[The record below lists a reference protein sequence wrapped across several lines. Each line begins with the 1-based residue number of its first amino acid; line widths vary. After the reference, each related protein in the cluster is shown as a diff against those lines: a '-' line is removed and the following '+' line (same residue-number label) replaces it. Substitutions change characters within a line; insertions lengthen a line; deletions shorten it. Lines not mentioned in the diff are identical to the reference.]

1 MSIFLAKNVFCASL
15 FFELFKGLWKS
26 LSAVLPFNWMESS
39 AQYHGYPLYRRLQI
53 FRSTSMLNYRFVKSL
68 HIYLEYYILLQAKTI
83 RMSSCYGR
91 FYTNNGSEINS
102 CDRVL
107 NVGGGCFKIKI
118 VNFKRLCFIS
128 MVHSAGLCYILC
140 YTLFIYFVIQF
151 VKTVNSLENKAST
164 SFLWPVVATLNLLE
178 SVSFPLTIF
187 KSVRCPFCF
196 HFVL

>member
-1 MSIFLAKNVFCASL
+1 MRLCSSSCSKVFEKASRQYCRST
-15 FFELFKGLWKS
+15 EWK
-26 LSAVLPFNWMESS
+26 VLPSITVIPCIDVWRYFEV
-39 AQYHGYPLYRRLQI
+39 PLCWIIDSWRACIYILNTIYYFKQKPSECLRVTAAFTQI
-53 FRSTSMLNYRFVKSL
+53 TEVRSTAATEYLML
-68 HIYLEYYILLQAKTI
+68 
-83 RMSSCYGR
+83 
-91 FYTNNGSEINS
+91 
-102 CDRVL
+102 
-107 NVGGGCFKIKI
+107 GGGCFKIKI